1 MRGEDDYS
9 DQSKYLIEGSPPHAR
24 GRPERDHRPLGVVR
38 ITPACAGKTVRTA
51 SLSLDLSDHPR
62 MRGEDALRR
71 HNDMSNQGSPPHA
84 RGRRRGP
91 TSGAARWGITPACA
105 GKTRRPR
112 SERGHLPDHPR
123 MRGEDVWLVG
133 WWFFFGGSPPHARGR
148 RVARPP
154 HPRPAR
160 ITPACA
166 GKTLVGSGAWGITW
180 DHPRMRGEDDPM
192 DNSSAQQT
200 GSPPHARGRRD

>member
-1 MRGEDDYS
+1 MRGEDTVRSTPAIACHGSPPHARGRRLFGSVEVSYRGITPACAGKTPSGARPRSPATDHPRMRGEDDYS

-84 RGRRRGP
+84 RGRRDGEKPDHR
-91 TSGAARWGITPACA
+91 RRGITPACA
-105 GKTRRPR
+105 GKTRPIRWP
-112 SERGHLPDHPR
+112 S
-123 MRGEDVWLVG
+123 
-133 WWFFFGGSPPHARGR
+133 
-148 RVARPP
+148 
-154 HPRPAR
+154 
-160 ITPACA
+160 
-166 GKTLVGSGAWGITW
+166 
-180 DHPRMRGEDDPM
+180 
-192 DNSSAQQT
+192 
-200 GSPPHARGRRD
+200 